1 MFRRLAVTLLVTA
14 SCFAQSFTKADYA
27 VGTQPSGVVT
37 ADFNHD
43 GVADIAVA
51 NTGSSSVSILLG
63 RGDGTFAGANN
74 IGVAAN
80 PTEIVSADLNGDGT
94 PDLAVA
100 TATGVTILYLYA
112 DGSHTR
118 FDYQTAAQVR
128 SITAADFNGDG
139 KIDLAANVNGT
150 VTILINHYDE
160 SFSVSS
166 TFTTDVPA
174 AVIRAGDF
182 NRDGVMDLAIGSC
195 CQGGDVTY
203 GAFYLATGKGDGTF
217 SVQKLFDQSDGTK
230 LTVADVTRDG
240 APDLIMPYV
249 GCHTPCMGIEVEANV
264 GGTFPR
270 NFGGIGLGTLQYSGP
285 GQAAVADFNLDG
297 VPEVADSFGPADYT
311 TKPGGSGLDKVLLW
325 TVGSDGKFTN
335 QRDYAIGEGYGP
347 YGIAVGDFNHDGRP
361 DIVVTDQRIN
371 KITVLLN
378 NSTGTPDFAF
388 NVQFSPQT
396 VKAGDKAQYEYTLE
410 ALNGA
415 LPQVQLSCSG
425 LPQGIACNFQTSDT
439 GNVVLGFLNI
449 TTTARTTA
457 ALHWN
462 GLMTF
467 ASVLPFGFVVL
478 PGNRRKR
485 ALAIAVLLVAF
496 ALILQT
502 GCAGGVK
509 GGSGTEAN
517 GPSSTP
523 NTGGTTGSGTTTGSG
538 GTTTGGG
545 TTGGGTTGGGTTG
558 GTTTPPAAGP
568 TPAGSYQVTVTA
580 VAGNVTHSQVIT
592 LNVQ

>member
-1 MFRRLAVTLLVTA
+1 M
-14 SCFAQSFTKADYA
+14 
-27 VGTQPSGVVT
+27 T
-37 ADFNHD
+37 ADFNRD

-51 NTGSSSVSILLG
+51 NSGSASVSILLG
-63 RGDGTFAGANN
+63 RGDGSFSGASSIVAGTTLNDLVSADFNGDG
-74 IGVAAN
+74 IPDLAVAGSPLVILLGN
-80 PTEIVSADLNGDGT
+80 GDGSFRRGDVSLTASSVTAADLNGDGKT
-94 PDLAVA
+94 DLAIVS
-100 TATGVTILYLYA
+100 GGHVLVLLNS
-112 DGSHTR
+112 G
-118 FDYQTAAQVR
+118 
-128 SITAADFNGDG
+128 NG
-139 KIDLAANVNGT
+139 
-150 VTILINHYDE
+150 
-160 SFSVSS
+160 
-166 TFTTDVPA
+166 TFTTGSELSPSVPA
-174 AVIRAGDF
+174 SVVRVLNEGGR
-182 NRDGVMDLAIGSC
+182 NDLAIGSC
-195 CQGGDVTY
+195 CQGEDVTY
-203 GAFYLATGKGDGTF
+203 GAFFLATNNGDGTF
-217 SVQKLFDQSDGTK
+217 TLQKLFDESDGTK

-240 APDLIMPYV
+240 APDLVIPYR

-270 NFGGIGLGTLQYSGP
+270 NFGGLELGTLQYSGP
-285 GQAAVADFNLDG
+285 GLAAVADFNLDG
-297 VPEVADSFGPADYT
+297 VAEVASSFGPADYT
-311 TKPGGSGLDKVLLW
+311 SKPGGSGLDKVLLW
-325 TVGSDGKFTN
+325 TVGSDGKFSA

-347 YGIAVGDFNHDGRP
+347 YGIAVADFNHDGRP

-378 NSTGTPDFAF
+378 NASGTPDFAF
-388 NVQFSPQT
+388 TTQFSPQT

-425 LPQGIACNFQTSDT
+425 LPQGTACDFQTSDT

-449 TTTARTTA
+449 TTTARTSA

-496 ALILQT
+496 ALVLQT

-509 GGSGTEAN
+509 GGTANQAN
-517 GPSSTP
+517 GANSTP
-523 NTGGTTGSGTTTGSG
+523 NPGGSGSAGSG
-538 GTTTGGG
+538 GATAGGGTSGGGATGGG
-545 TTGGGTTGGGTTG
+545 TTGGGTTA
-558 GTTTPPAAGP
+558 PPQAGP

-580 VAGNVTHSQVIT
+580 TAGSVTHTQVIT